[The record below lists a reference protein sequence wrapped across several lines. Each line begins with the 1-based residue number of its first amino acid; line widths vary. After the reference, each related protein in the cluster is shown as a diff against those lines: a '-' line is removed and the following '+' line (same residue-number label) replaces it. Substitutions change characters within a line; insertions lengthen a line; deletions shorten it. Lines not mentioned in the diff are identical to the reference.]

1 VPSESEDS
9 RHPDREEYAEF
20 WRGVGREFPSL
31 KGARSTAYYRECEI
45 SICRQF
51 FPNLAGARL
60 FKTDLW
66 DEAKNTEILAW
77 LAGQGA
83 EVSGIDLSL
92 PTVAAARR
100 VIGPRCQG
108 LVRGDV
114 RAIPFCDGAF
124 DYIYSMGTVEHF
136 PETTHAVAEI
146 FRVLRPGGRAI
157 LGVPNRLDPFLRP
170 LLARGL
176 QALKLYDYGDE
187 RSYTPGQLR
196 RLASEAGFRELGL
209 SGVLFL
215 PGWLRMLE
223 LLAHTRGWRRT
234 ARFCGALVIPF
245 RAAYRRRPGVRRHGY
260 LLALGVE
267 RPA

>member
-1 VPSESEDS
+1 MTPSNGESS
-9 RHPDREEYAEF
+9 RPEREEYVEF

-45 SICRQF
+45 AVCRRF
-51 FPNLAGARL
+51 FPRLAGARV

-66 DEAKNTEILAW
+66 DEAKNTEILDWMAD
-77 LAGQGA
+77 QGA
-83 EVSGIDLSL
+83 EVFGIDLSL
-92 PTVAAARR
+92 PTVGAARR
-100 VIGPRCQG
+100 VIGARCQG

-114 RAIPFCDGAF
+114 RAIPFGDGSF
-124 DYIYSMGTVEHF
+124 DYVYSMGTVEHF
-136 PETTHAVAEI
+136 PETTRAIAEI
-146 FRVLRPGGRAI
+146 FRVLKPGGRAV
-157 LGVPNRLDPFLRP
+157 LGVPNRLDPFARP

-176 QALKLYDYGDE
+176 QTVGLYDYGDE

-196 RLASEAGFRELGL
+196 RLARQAGFRDVGL
-209 SGVLFL
+209 SGVLFF

-223 LLAHTRGWRRT
+223 LLAHTRGWSRT
-234 ARFCGALVIPF
+234 AGFCGAFVAPF
-245 RAAYRRRPGVRRHGY
+245 RAAYRRWPGIRRHGY